1 MLKKYVSI
9 GLRGREELVK
19 KSSRWVLKPKGSKAR
34 WPRHLRPSAVA
45 HTEPVEREEKE
56 AKTKDSME
64 YILESILKILLQD
77 KHADVGDRLVRAP
90 MVSPE
95 EGVRLIRAFIRI
107 KQPELRTA
115 IIKLVTQIADE
126 L

>member
-1 MLKKYVSI
+1 MKKAVD
-9 GLRGREELVK
+9 
-19 KSSRWVLKPKGSKAR
+19 WALKPKGSKAR
-34 WPRHLRPSAVA
+34 STRHLRLSAAA
-45 HTEPVEREEKE
+45 HKAPVETEEKE
-56 AKTKDSME
+56 TKTKDSIE
-64 YILESILKILLQD
+64 YILESILNIPSQD
-77 KHADVGDRLVRAP
+77 KHADVGDRLVRAL

-107 KQPELRTA
+107 KQPELRAA